1 MKKLFRVLLFLL
13 PLALF
18 ILVILRVRVYFDNED
33 ARTGIFIMLG
43 ALVVLAVWMGI
54 MIRCWLLPAW
64 GRFVGERVYMSS
76 YSPDDDPLVA
86 MAERIRREHARELL
100 SEFELLVQND
110 SRRPRAWAELATLLA
125 DEFNDPA
132 AAVHALLKGEKAVP
146 RKEDK
151 ALFLCRAAHMRES
164 RMLDPVGA
172 AELYAEAAEKY
183 PNTAYGRKA
192 GTVSR

>member
-18 ILVILRVRVYFDNED
+18 VLVILRVRVYFDNED

-64 GRFVGERVYMSS
+64 GHFVGERVYMSS

-100 SEFELLVQND
+100 AEFEQMVHND
-110 SRRPRAWAELATLLA
+110 ARRPRAWAELANLLA
-125 DEFNDPA
+125 DEFHDPA
-132 AAVHALLKGEKAVP
+132 AAVQALLRGAQAVP

-151 ALFLCRAAHMRES
+151 ALFLCRAAHMRET
-164 RMLDPVGA
+164 RMHDSVGA
-172 AELYAEAAEKY
+172 AELYAEAAKKY

-192 GTVSR
+192 ASKQL

>member
-13 PLALF
+13 PPALF
-18 ILVILRVRVYFDNED
+18 VLVVLRVRVYFDNEE
-33 ARTGIFIMLG
+33 ALTGLFILFG

-54 MIRCWLLPAW
+54 MFRFWVLPVW

-86 MAERIRREHARELL
+86 MAERIRQEHAHELFA
-100 SEFELLVQND
+100 EFEQLVKRD

-132 AAVHALLKGEKAVP
+132 ASVHALLKGEKAVP

-151 ALFLCRAAHMRES
+151 ALFLCRAARMRES
-164 RMLDPVGA
+164 RMHDSVGA
-172 AELYAEAAEKY
+172 AELYAEAAKKY

-192 GTVSR
+192 ASKSL